1 MEVGRIGPAFYRRIT
16 EHPAGRNCRMEESTG
31 KTGLLDSVRDD
42 IVSAQHLTKK
52 KARKAED
59 SSIRDSEIPNW
70 GVFLITHIFRF
81 AQYRLPL
88 AVTEYIVY
96 HDTFGG
102 ESVYYVCP
110 RCGITLDREYQAY
123 CDRCGQRLDW
133 KRINKAVC
141 RHCTH

>member
-1 MEVGRIGPAFYRRIT
+1 
-16 EHPAGRNCRMEESTG
+16 MEESTG

-59 SSIRDSEIPNW
+59 SSIRDFEIPNW
-70 GVFLITHIFRF
+70 GIFLITHIFCF

-110 RCGITLDREYQAY
+110 RCEITLDREYQAY

-133 KRINKAVC
+133 KGINKAVY
-141 RHCTH
+141 RHRTL